1 MPVQNAL
8 LSSNNPSSQ
17 EDTNLILFIWR
28 VIIAFLARLIEPI
41 VMAIAILVTVI
52 SIQKKRRV
60 LITKSTF
67 LFQNAISRG

>member
-17 EDTNLILFIWR
+17 EDTNLILFIWG

-52 SIQKKRRV
+52 SIQKNEG
-60 LITKSTF
+60 F
-67 LFQNAISRG
+67 